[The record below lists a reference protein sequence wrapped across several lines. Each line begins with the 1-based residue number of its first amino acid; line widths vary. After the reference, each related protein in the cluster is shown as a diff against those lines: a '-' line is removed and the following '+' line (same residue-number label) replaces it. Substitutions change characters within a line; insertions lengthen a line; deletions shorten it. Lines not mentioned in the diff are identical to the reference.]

1 MKKGKGLK
9 GIIAWGV
16 TTFLVGA
23 LLITAN
29 VLLTGQFHD
38 IIATVLGDRGKME
51 IVGENGNIFELDA
64 GITDKASAK
73 ENGNKVNIKICEEGI
88 TLLKNKNNNALPL
101 AKGAKLSVFGKNSSD
116 VVVLVLVV
124 QILKV

>member
-16 TTFLVGA
+16 TTFLVGS

-29 VLLTGQFHD
+29 ILLTGQFHD

-51 IVGENGNIFELDA
+51 IVGENGTVFV
-64 GITDKASAK
+64 TKAQNHGFVIEK
-73 ENGNKVNIKICEEGI
+73 
-88 TLLKNKNNNALPL
+88 
-101 AKGAKLSVFGKNSSD
+101 
-116 VVVLVLVV
+116 
-124 QILKV
+124 